1 MPSSDLIEFHALS
14 LALAVIIQAKAKGE
28 DESETELVSYPR
40 THKEYKA
47 QPFANMTRQS
57 IYTMVDKRMEGGYV
71 YRIDR
76 LEQTAESHGVRI
88 TQLEANRQPPKID

>member
-1 MPSSDLIEFHALS
+1 MPSSDLIEFHAAALS
-14 LALAVIIQAKAKGE
+14 LAVLIQAKAKGE
-28 DESETELVSYPR
+28 AGEEAKKITYPQ
-40 THKEYKA
+40 THKEFLN
-47 QPFANMTRQS
+47 QPIANMTRQS
-57 IYTMVDKRMEGGYV
+57 IYTMVDKRMEGGHL